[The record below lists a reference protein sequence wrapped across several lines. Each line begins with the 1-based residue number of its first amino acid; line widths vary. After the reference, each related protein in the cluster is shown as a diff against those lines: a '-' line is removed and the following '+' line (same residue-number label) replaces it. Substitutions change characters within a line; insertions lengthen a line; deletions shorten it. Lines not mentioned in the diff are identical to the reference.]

1 MIKTLLRRLR
11 LERLFERWGG
21 RRGGDFEARIYE
33 ALVVGCVLGFAAGA
47 LVGWLLG

>member
-1 MIKTLLRRLR
+1 MFKGLLRILR
-11 LERLFERWGG
+11 IERLFERWGE

-33 ALVVGCVLGFAAGA
+33 ALVVGAVLGFAAGA